1 VEEGVRGSFADKA
14 VNPRAGLVAVHTCGN
29 VGVRGGVWAFV
40 TSRHK
45 VRPDGICVAAGC
57 LDSPVQRIGFDDPM
71 AYML

>member
-1 VEEGVRGSFADKA
+1 MRDRA
-14 VNPRAGLVAVHTCGN
+14 VHPRAGLVAVHTCGN

-57 LDSPVQRIGFDDPM
+57 LDSFVQHIGIGDLM
-71 AYML
+71 ADML